1 MKFRCYILCLFL
13 IVVSIGYG
21 QNQDPQN
28 QAVQTDTIKV
38 KNISSLLIPIAFFSP
53 ETNFAFGGGGQFF
66 FKTKKSKANYLNST
80 VLASAIYS
88 LNKQLVVEI
97 QPQVYFGNENYYLD
111 SKFRYKVYPNFFW
124 GIGPNTKDEAE
135 ENYNQTEIS
144 LSAAFLKRLP
154 SNLNFGFEFNFANY
168 DVTEVEEGGILDSG
182 MIEGASGATIVGLG
196 IVLNLDNRDNKFSP
210 LGGGFYQ
217 FKTNFTSK
225 VMGSTHSFNTY
236 FLDLRKYIKF
246 GEKNNILALQLYSR
260 LTFGDSPFQSKSYY
274 GGADVARGYFK
285 GRYIDDNLYVLQ
297 LEYRYPLFKRWE
309 LAAFAL
315 TGNVGHN
322 EAGYGIF
329 DDFKSSFGFGPR
341 YFIYKNK
348 RTLLRLDIG
357 INRYGESGVYFG
369 INEAF

>member
-1 MKFRCYILCLFL
+1 MKIHSFIICSLL
-13 IVVSIGYG
+13 IVATLGYG
-21 QNQDPQN
+21 QNQDIQS
-28 QAVQTDTIKV
+28 QVTQTDTIKA
-38 KNISSLLIPIAFFSP
+38 KNISTLLIPIAFYSP
-53 ETNFAFGGGGQFF
+53 ETGFAFGGGGQMF
-66 FKTKKSKANYLNST
+66 FKTKKSKSDYLNST
-80 VLASAIYS
+80 VLASAIYT
-88 LNKQLVVEI
+88 LNKQLIIEI
-97 QPQVYFGNENYYLD
+97 QPQIYFNNEKYFLD
-111 SKFRYKVYPNFFW
+111 TKFRYKVFPNLFW
-124 GIGPNTKDEAE
+124 GIGPDSEDSAQ

-154 SNLNFGFEFNFANY
+154 SNLNFGFEFNIANY
-168 DVTEVEEGGILDSG
+168 NVTEVQEGGILESG
-182 MIEGASGATIVGLG
+182 IVEGSSGATLVGLG
-196 IVLNLDNRDNKFSP
+196 IVLNLDNRDNKYSP

-236 FLDLRKYIKF
+236 FLDLRKYIKL
-246 GEKNNILALQLYSR
+246 GKRNNILAMQLYSR
-260 LTFGDSPFQSKSYY
+260 LTFGNSPFQAKAYY

-297 LEYRYPLFKRWE
+297 LEYRLPLFKRWE
-309 LAAFAL
+309 FAAFVL

-322 EAGYGIF
+322 EKGYGLF

-357 INRYGESGVYFG
+357 INQYGESGIYFG
-369 INEAF
+369 VNEAF